1 MDRRGEGDTF
11 VTTGYGY
18 FVLKLRLATA
28 GDPPTCAG
36 MIERLGTAD
45 RRNFED
51 SEELLR
57 LLSAWASD
65 ATKMS

>member
-1 MDRRGEGDTF
+1 

-18 FVLKLRLATA
+18 FVLKLRLVPA
-28 GDPPTCAG
+28 GDAPSCAG

-45 RRNFED
+45 RRSFENA
-51 SEELLR
+51 EELLR

-65 ATKMS
+65 APKMS